1 LRSTTLGYWAPRT
14 LCERIMAT
22 DVVVL
27 MGSESDWEVMKA
39 AVETLREFGVSH
51 AARVLSAH
59 RTPAELA
66 AYVREC
72 DANGTQVFIAGA
84 GAAAHLAGAVAA
96 QTTRP
101 VLGVPL
107 ATSDLSGLDALLAT
121 VQMPAGMPV
130 GTLAIGKPGA
140 INAALLA
147 VSIVAAGRPEL
158 REKLSAKRAERAKEI
173 LSTKL
178 C

>member
-1 LRSTTLGYWAPRT
+1 
-14 LCERIMAT
+14 MAAN

-27 MGSESDWEVMKA
+27 IGSQSDWEVMKA
-39 AVETLREFGVSH
+39 AVETLREFGVTC

-66 AYVREC
+66 EYVRKC
-72 DANGTQVFIAGA
+72 DTEGTKVYIAGA

-107 ATSDLSGLDALLAT
+107 AATELNGLDALLAT

-130 GTLAIGKPGA
+130 GTLAIGKVGA
-140 INAALLA
+140 VNAALLA
-147 VSIVAAGRPEL
+147 VSILANERPEL
-158 REKLSAKRAERAKEI
+158 RDKLEAMRAERAKRI
-173 LSTKL
+173 LGTKL
-178 C
+178 T